1 MPEVIAKKE
10 LGEWSIDVDP
20 ECELFD
26 LQDVY
31 NIVDA
36 IYNWGTLKEWNVNRT
51 LEYNR
56 LQIEASSDADFTGA
70 LKQYCEDNDL
80 NLKFGNVPVPQRPGD
95 MYPTNYE
102 VPCAAAAAEEAAE
115 AAEAAARSGR
125 PVLIDSMAYARHP
138 SFIPSTSDDEY
149 AAELDREAE
158 ALVDILDDSDMEVD
172 LVSGACPMSELI
184 HTRSICLRL

>member
-95 MYPTNYE
+95 MYPPNFE
-102 VPCAAAAAEEAAE
+102 VPCAVAAE
-115 AAEAAARSGR
+115 AAV
-125 PVLIDSMAYARHP
+125 PNDSMAHARH
-138 SFIPSTSDDEY
+138 SAEGY
-149 AAELDREAE
+149 AAEIDREAE
-158 ALVDILDDSDMEVD
+158 SLLDILGPDQVSDDD
-172 LVSGACPMSELI
+172 LISGACPMSELI